1 MDKKSLLLSLVC
13 LAATTAEA
21 KDTLCVNSVAATA
34 GLTLSV
40 GAPYA
45 TDSLDNRGNK
55 YAATALA
62 DHATAAFAK
71 QPTTLTLESG
81 AALAA
86 IDSMPTLRVLKFSV
100 RTDRYTKAALSIKKL
115 GNYRV
120 FINGKA
126 GATALTM
133 TPGQYDVSL
142 VCLHEKDSKDSVSI
156 EVVGDNLS
164 GVEVNPAS
172 KRPYLMAEMMQGK
185 RTYGARISPTG
196 KYMLAYYQHTAED
209 GKSYYRTVVSETESQ
224 RTLATYDAYMDYK
237 WLEAK
242 DALYFTRNSINGKEL
257 VMIDPATMQQTIL
270 ADAIP
275 EGGFTLSPTL
285 DYLIITKS
293 QEGKKPGG
301 SLKQLQ
307 HPDDRMPGHR
317 SRSSLWRYDLKE
329 RRMQQLT
336 FGNTPL
342 HLADI
347 STDGKQ
353 LLLMSSTMAP
363 SRAPYE
369 RYTLCT
375 MDALT
380 AKVDTLIA
388 DTAWLASAKFSPD
401 AKQVLINAS
410 TKAFDNIGLEVKP
423 GQHPNAFDH
432 RLYLYDIATRQA
444 KALLPGFKPSV
455 DSYSWHPVNGLIYM
469 TAADGCNRTAWQ
481 LNPATL
487 EVQQLEMPVSY
498 VTTFSFAT
506 QQKVPT
512 AIVLGQ
518 DGGERAREMFRVV
531 LNPKKPKSQRI
542 GDINFDELYKDVAIG
557 TCHDWAFQSS
567 RGDSIQGFYYL
578 PADFDAAKK
587 YPLIVYYYGGCTPS
601 NKLLEINYPY
611 QVFASLGYVVYVVQ
625 PSGALGFGQE
635 FAARHTG
642 TWGDMS
648 SDDIIEGTKQFCK
661 EHAFINTEKV
671 GCIGASYG
679 GFMTQYLQTK
689 TDLFAA
695 AISHA
700 GISNIASYWGGGYWG
715 YTYGEV
721 AQYGSFPWNNPD
733 LYTKH
738 SPLFNADKINTPL
751 LLIHGTVDTNVPP
764 FESQQLYTALRILGK
779 EVEYIQVDGENH
791 VISNWQKRHEWQNA
805 IFAWFAKYLKGQ
817 PEWWDA
823 IDK

>member
-1 MDKKSLLLSLVC
+1 MKSFVLSLMC
-13 LAATTAEA
+13 LTAMVAQA
-21 KDTLCVNSVAATA
+21 KDTIRVNSVAATTPI
-34 GLTLSV
+34 TLSV
-40 GAPYA
+40 EAPYA
-45 TDSLDNRGNK
+45 TDSLDNKGNK
-55 YAATALA
+55 YSPSILA
-62 DHATAAFAK
+62 DHATAAFAN
-71 QPTTLTLESG
+71 QQATLTLESG
-81 AALAA
+81 APLPA
-86 IDSMPTLRVLKFSV
+86 IDSLQTLRVLKFGV
-100 RTDRYTKAALSIKKL
+100 RTDRYAKANISIAKL
-115 GNYRV
+115 KNYRIFV
-120 FINGKA
+120 NGKA
-126 GATALTM
+126 GSTALTM
-133 TPGQYDVSL
+133 TPGHYDISL
-142 VCLHEKDSKDSVSI
+142 VCLHEKGSNDSLDI
-156 EVVGDNLS
+156 NVVGDDLS
-164 GVEVNPAS
+164 GVEVNPTT

-196 KYMLAYYQHTAED
+196 KYMIAYYQNTLDD
-209 GKSYYRTVVSETESQ
+209 GKSYYRTVVSETHTQ
-224 RTLATYDAYMDYK
+224 RTIASYEAYQDYK
-237 WLEAK
+237 WLETK
-242 DALYFTRNSINGKEL
+242 DELYFTRNGAKGREL
-257 VMIDPATMQQTIL
+257 VVLDPATMQETIL
-270 ADAIP
+270 ADALP
-275 EGGFTLSPTL
+275 EGGFSLAPTL
-285 DYLIITKS
+285 DYLIITKT

-317 SRSSLWRYDLKE
+317 TRSTLWRYDLKE

-336 FGNTPL
+336 FGNTSL
-342 HLADI
+342 SLADI
-347 STDGKQ
+347 SADGKQ
-353 LLLMSSTMAP
+353 LLLMTYTMDPARTP
-363 SRAPYE
+363 FE
-369 RYTLCT
+369 RHTVCL

-423 GQHPNAFDH
+423 GQHPNLFDH
-432 RLYLYDIATRQA
+432 RLYLYDIESRQA

-455 DSYSWHPVNGLIYM
+455 DSYSWHPTNGLIYM
-469 TAADGCNRTAWQ
+469 TVANGGDRSLYQ
-481 LNPATL
+481 LNPKTL
-487 EVQQLEMPVSY
+487 EVVQFDLPLSY
-498 VTTFSFAT
+498 ITTFTYAAL
-506 QQKVPT
+506 QKVPT
-512 AIVLGQ
+512 AIIIGQ
-518 DGGERAREMFRVV
+518 DGGERAREMYRIA
-531 LNPKKPKSQRI
+531 LNPKKVKAERI
-542 GDINFDELYKDVAIG
+542 GEIDFDELYKDVAIG
-557 TCHDWAFQSS
+557 TCQDWAFQSS
-567 RGDSIQGFYYL
+567 RGDSVQGFYYL
-578 PADFDAAKK
+578 PADFDAEKK

-601 NKLLEINYPY
+601 NKLLEINYPF

-642 TWGDMS
+642 TWGEMS

-661 EHAFINTEKV
+661 EHAFIDTKKI

-721 AQYGSFPWNNPD
+721 AQYGSYPWNNPD

>member
-1 MDKKSLLLSLVC
+1 MRHFILPLLGLIPLFAKANDTIQVKHVC
-13 LAATTAEA
+13 TTPAI
-21 KDTLCVNSVAATA
+21 TLNVEK
-34 GLTLSV
+34 
-40 GAPYA
+40 PYE
-45 TDSLDNRGNK
+45 TDSIDNRGNK
-55 YAATALA
+55 LIINLLN
-62 DHATAAFAK
+62 DHATRAFA
-71 QPTTLTLESG
+71 QQVATDTLESG
-81 AALAA
+81 APLHAV
-86 IDSMPTLRVLKFSV
+86 DSLQTLRVLQFGV
-100 RTDRYTKAALSIKKL
+100 RTDRYAKVNLDIKQLK
-115 GNYRV
+115 NYRV
-120 FINGKA
+120 FVNGKSA
-126 GATALTM
+126 SNSLTM
-133 TPGQYDVSL
+133 TPGHYDVRL
-142 VCLHEKDSKDSVSI
+142 ICLSESNSKDSVKI
-156 EVVGDNLS
+156 NIVGKSLE
-164 GVEVNPAS
+164 GIEVNPQS
-172 KRPYLMAEMMQGK
+172 KRPYLMAEMLQGK
-185 RTYGARISPTG
+185 RTYSARISPTG
-196 KYMLAYYQHTAED
+196 KYMLAYYQHTLED
-209 GKSYYRTVVSETESQ
+209 GKSFYRTILSETESQ

-257 VMIDPATMQQTIL
+257 VLIDPATMQETIL
-270 ADAIP
+270 ADALP

-293 QEGKKPGG
+293 QEGKKPSG

-317 SRSSLWRYDLKE
+317 TRTSLWRYDLKE
-329 RRMQQLT
+329 RRMQRLT
-336 FGNTPL
+336 FGNTSIS
-342 HLADI
+342 LADI
-347 STDGKQ
+347 SRDGKK
-353 LLLMSSTMAP
+353 LLLMTSTMEP
-363 SRAPYE
+363 SRAPYR
-369 RYTLCT
+369 RYSIYV
-375 MDALT
+375 MDAMT
-380 AKVDTLIA
+380 AKVDTIVG

-401 AKQVLINAS
+401 ANKLLINAS
-410 TKAFDNIGLEVKP
+410 TNAFNNIGLEVKP
-423 GQHPNAFDH
+423 GQHPNTFDH
-432 RLYLYDIATRQA
+432 RLYLHDIATGET

-469 TAADGCNRTAWQ
+469 TVADGGNRSIFQ
-481 LNPATL
+481 LNPQTL
-487 EVQQLEMPVSY
+487 EVQKLDMPVSY
-498 VTTFSFAT
+498 VTTFTFASL
-506 QQKVPT
+506 QKVPT

-518 DGGERAREMFRVV
+518 EGGERAREMFKVT
-531 LNPKKPKSQRI
+531 LNPKKIKAQRI
-542 GDINFDELYKDVAIG
+542 GEINFDELYKDVAIG
-557 TCHDWAFQSS
+557 TCHDWSFQSS

-578 PADFDAAKK
+578 PANFDASKK

-648 SDDIIEGTKQFCK
+648 SDDIIEGTQQFCK
-661 EHAFINTEKV
+661 EHTFINTEKI

-700 GISNIASYWGGGYWG
+700 GISNITSYWGGGYWG

-779 EVEYIQVDGENH
+779 EVEYIQVNGEDH
-791 VISNWQKRHEWQNA
+791 VITNWQKRHEWQNA